1 MEPLTII
8 AKLFILN
15 VAAALDPPLI
25 DSDIL
30 EEETCKEKDEGNE
43 GGNGCRYFYN
53 IVSILRYLKIQKQ
66 EALQFSRLL

>member
-1 MEPLTII
+1 MLIIFVNIDRGRSRAAATSKMEPLTII

-43 GGNGCRYFYN
+43 GGNG
-53 IVSILRYLKIQKQ
+53 
-66 EALQFSRLL
+66 